1 MAILK
6 SEIPNLVYVSKEN
19 GVSLYSLPDPTTAE
33 TTAANTVVLNLM
45 SYILAKHS

>member
-19 GVSLYSLPDPTTAE
+19 GVSSYSLPEPTTAE
-33 TTAANTVVLNLM
+33 ITAANTIVLNLM